1 MAQKT
6 LLIILD
12 GWGKSK
18 NRKVSAVD
26 QANTPYIDFLYDEY
40 EHSILRTD
48 GKHVGLPEAL
58 EAYEK
63 TVEHIIYTL
72 LDE

>member
-12 GWGKSK
+12 GWGKSE

-40 EHSILRTD
+40 EHSCL
-48 GKHVGLPEAL
+48 L
-58 EAYEK
+58 
-63 TVEHIIYTL
+63 YTSPSPR
-72 LDE
+72 D